1 VKRWATSPVTAPR
14 CQLRGKAGAEE
25 VEDAG
30 LDEAV
35 GAGLSIA
42 PRWLVTIVVKR
53 GIWPVSVRTS
63 A

>member
-1 VKRWATSPVTAPR
+1 VTAPR